1 MKHPLR
7 RSVHLHFPVRLF
19 PYRRIYTFCKR
30 LFLLIGLLFVFSPS
44 YAVQDTLTKAKDTA
58 ALLSVLKKSSNI
70 IALCNASRK
79 LGGYYNT
86 HGYFERGLY
95 LAARGLP
102 YAQQSGSDSLLW
114 LHYDLVAD
122 LHDNLLHFDSSI
134 HYMFRSLALKK
145 KHNNQV
151 AIAGTYNDLGVVYG
165 EKTQLVEQADY
176 YIKAKKIYDQVGD
189 TNEADRV
196 ALNLAGVYLRQ
207 GFHEKSLSAFHA
219 LIPRFV
225 QKDYVNWLCV
235 IYQKIAIC
243 FDEMDRRDSV
253 FYYSDLEI
261 DAAFNSWDYEINS
274 FNAWSRRVYYCN
286 RFKNY
291 KNYRQS
297 IDSMMYY
304 AKIAKGDIDWRNY
317 YVGLAQYHTT
327 VTHQYDS
334 ALLFLGNAITSASLH
349 SDKKSQMENYHNM
362 AEVYRIKGE
371 DAKAYEALLKAYR
384 LKDSIVS
391 QDGRQQFADMLTKYE
406 TEKKEAQILL
416 LDKENK
422 LRQRTTYFL
431 IGGLGLLAI
440 VLISLFRNNRLKQKT
455 NKKLQTLNA
464 ALDEA
469 NQSKA
474 RLFSILSH
482 DLRSPVSS
490 LYSYL
495 RLKKIAPQMLS
506 EEKRAEKEAE
516 LFQNAGYLLNTMEDV
531 LLWSKSQLEN
541 FVPEKTEVSLL
552 HVLQQVLNIYQP
564 YIVSKNICVILPDK
578 DKDVFTDENML
589 QTIIRNII
597 ANAVKYTPENGMI
610 RVNFDDAHSPITFFN
625 SGKPIDETILRSV
638 FDWSHIGSSG
648 SGYGLKL
655 SKALAD
661 KLDMEISVK
670 PQTDGN
676 LFLLQMNRTR

>member
-1 MKHPLR
+1 M
-7 RSVHLHFPVRLF
+7 
-19 PYRRIYTFCKR
+19 
-30 LFLLIGLLFVFSPS
+30 LISLSISTSS
-44 YAVQDTLTKAKDTA
+44 YAVQDTVTKAKDTA
-58 ALLSVLKKSSNI
+58 GLLSVLKKSKDA
-70 IALCNASRK
+70 IALSNAFRK

-86 HGYFERGLY
+86 HGNFERGFY
-95 LAARGLP
+95 FAARGLP
-102 YAQQSGSDSLLW
+102 YAQQAGSDSLLW

-134 HYMFRSLALKK
+134 NYMFRSLALKK
-145 KHNNQV
+145 KHNNIV

-165 EKTQLVEQADY
+165 EKTALVEQADY

-189 TNEADRV
+189 TNQADLV
-196 ALNLAGVYLRQ
+196 AMNLAGVYLRQ
-207 GFHEKSLSAFHA
+207 GFYKKSLNEFHA
-219 LIPRFV
+219 LIPRFI
-225 QKDYVNWLCV
+225 QKDYVNWLCT
-235 IYQKIAIC
+235 IYHKMALC
-243 FDEMDRRDSV
+243 FDEMNRPDSV
-253 FYYSDLEI
+253 FYYSDMEI

-291 KNYRQS
+291 KNYKPA

-317 YVGLAQYHTT
+317 YVGLAQYHTH

-334 ALLFLGNAITSASLH
+334 ALLFLRNAITSATLH
-349 SDKKSQMENYHNM
+349 SDKKSQMENYGNM
-362 AEVYRIKGE
+362 AEVYKIKGD
-371 DAKAYEALLKAYR
+371 DAKAYEWLLKAYR
-384 LKDSIVS
+384 MKDSIVS

-406 TEKKEAQILL
+406 TEKKEAQIQL

-422 LRQRTTYFL
+422 LKQRTAYFL
-431 IGGLGLLAI
+431 IAGLGLLAI
-440 VLISLFRNNRLKQKT
+440 VLISLFRNNRLKQKS

-469 NQSKA
+469 NKSKV

-495 RLKKIAPQMLS
+495 QLKKIAPQMLS
-506 EEKRAEKEAE
+506 EEKRMEKEAE
-516 LFQNAGYLLNTMEDV
+516 LYQNAGYLLNTMEDV

-541 FVPEKTEVSLL
+541 FAPEKADVPLRPL
-552 HVLQQVLNIYQP
+552 LQQVLNIYQP
-564 YIVSKNICVILPDK
+564 YITSKNIRILLPDE
-578 DKDVFTDENML
+578 DMHLFTDENML
-589 QTIIRNII
+589 QTIIRNLI
-597 ANAVKYTPENGMI
+597 ANAVKYTPENGTI
-610 RVNFDDAHSPITFFN
+610 RIGFDKKYSSISVFN
-625 SGKPIDETILRSV
+625 SGNPIDNTILKSV
-638 FDWSHIGSSG
+638 FDWSHISSSG

-661 KLDMEISVK
+661 KLDMDIAVK
-670 PQTDGN
+670 PQEDGN
-676 LFLLQMNRTR
+676 LFLLQLNKTA